1 MMNKCTE
8 KQRPAAVR
16 SRNFHC
22 ILLLEETNCLPD
34 IKYHETSSC
43 VSPVAFPSTG
53 SLLAA
58 NTLRLTNIL
67 QCLDLNVI
75 SSLLF

>member
-1 MMNKCTE
+1 MKNNEPQLYEAEIWIAFCYWK
-8 KQRPAAVR
+8 KP
-16 SRNFHC
+16 
-22 ILLLEETNCLPD
+22 NCMLH
-34 IKYHETSSC
+34 IEYHETSSC
-43 VSPVAFPSTG
+43 VFPVAFTATG